1 MPATGEIYVKRITDG
16 RRIVLLLSRITNVQ
30 NQSRAGIDRR
40 RRRHHSTSHAIMNKK
55 GGKYKSAA
63 VYKGGNKAL

>member
-1 MPATGEIYVKRITDG
+1 VGEYLSPYILIAESSMYYRVLANALAMPATGQIHVKRITDG

-40 RRRHHSTSHAIMNKK
+40 RR
-55 GGKYKSAA
+55 
-63 VYKGGNKAL
+63 